1 MNHSETNVIIVL
13 NADENKFSRTHL
25 TKPLSAAGGIRSDII
40 SLRTNELLSPD
51 ISSAPS
57 T

>member
-1 MNHSETNVIIVL
+1 MNVIIVL

-25 TKPLSAAGGIRSDII
+25 TKPLSAAGGTRSEII
-40 SLRTNELLSPD
+40 SLRTNELFAD
-51 ISSAPS
+51 ITSAPS